1 MDLAKNGLLIRTLR
15 KSKGLTQKDL
25 AERLGVVPKTVSK
38 WETGQGFP
46 DVSIISSLA
55 DVFGVSERI
64 LLSGSL
70 EQNKIENGNLS
81 RTKFFVC
88 PKCGSVMQG
97 VGESQVLCCGK
108 ILQPL
113 KAQPVDENHQITVTE
128 IEDDYY
134 IEISH
139 PMVKNHFIVFLAYL
153 KSDRVVTVR
162 LYPEQECAVRIP
174 RIYGGKIVFYCSE
187 HGLFE
192 YIKPRKK

>member
-88 PKCGSVMQG
+88 PNCGSVMQG

-113 KAQPVDENHQITVTE
+113 KAKPVDENHQITVTE

-174 RIYGGKIVFYCSE
+174 RIYGGKIVFYCNE

>member
-88 PKCGSVMQG
+88 PNCGSVMQG

-113 KAQPVDENHQITVTE
+113 KAQPVEENHQITVTE

-134 IEISH
+134 IE
-139 PMVKNHFIVFLAYL
+139 
-153 KSDRVVTVR
+153 R
-162 LYPEQECAVRIP
+162 YPRCNGESI
-174 RIYGGKIVFYCSE
+174 
-187 HGLFE
+187 
-192 YIKPRKK
+192 

>member
-64 LLSGSL
+64 LLSGDLVKNHVNS
-70 EQNKIENGNLS
+70 GNLMRS
-81 RTKFFVC
+81 KFFVC
-88 PKCGSVMQG
+88 KSCGSVMQG
-97 VGESQVLCCGK
+97 VGDGQVLCCSN

-113 KAQPVDENHQITVTE
+113 KAKATDDSHQISVSE
-128 IEDDYY
+128 IENDLY
-134 IEISH
+134 IEINH
-139 PMVKNHFIVFLAYL
+139 PMTKEHYIVFLAYV
-153 KSDRVVTVR
+153 KGDRVITVR
-162 LYPEQECAVRIP
+162 LYPEQDCAVRIP
-174 RIYGGKIVFYCSE
+174 RIYGGKIVFYCNE

>member
-55 DVFGVSERI
+55 DAFGVSERI

-88 PKCGSVMQG
+88 PNCGSVMQG

-113 KAQPVDENHQITVTE
+113 KVQPVDENHQITVTE

-174 RIYGGKIVFYCSE
+174 RIYGGKMVFYCSE